1 MSGLGDPVV
10 LGCLGGGALLIVAF
24 VLHARRSKEPLLDV
38 RLFAERGFAA
48 ANVAIFLVVAAIY
61 GAMFLLPLYYQVL
74 RGQTALTAGLLMA
87 PQGIGAALMMPLGGR
102 LTDRIGPGR
111 VVPIGMTVVLLG
123 TLLYTQAGPSTSY
136 AWLAF
141 SLFIRGLGAGWTLMP
156 CTAAAYARLK
166 HEAVPR
172 ATTTLNIVIRIGGSF
187 GTALVALVLQRQI
200 DTRLPNSS
208 QLLSKARSGER
219 HTSRRMPPPS
229 SAMRSVR
236 LLGRGR
242 DHLRRIVRHLLPA
255 PGPPRRRTGF
265 LRLTRG

>member
-1 MSGLGDPVV
+1 MALLSPGLAALLYGLSEAGVSGLGDPVV
-10 LGCLGGGALLIVAF
+10 FGCLGGGALLIAAF
-24 VLHARRSKEPLLDV
+24 VLHARRSQEPLLDV

-141 SLFIRGLGAGWTLMP
+141 SLFVRGLGAGWTLMP
-156 CTAAAYARLK
+156 CTAGRVCPPEARGRPTRHHHAQHRHPHRWLLRHSSGGPGPATPDRHAPAQFLAAPLERRGWWNDTHPGACRVPAR
-166 HEAVPR
+166 
-172 ATTTLNIVIRIGGSF
+172 
-187 GTALVALVLQRQI
+187 
-200 DTRLPNSS
+200 
-208 QLLSKARSGER
+208 
-219 HTSRRMPPPS
+219 RRV
-229 SAMRSVR
+229 RVR
-236 LLGRGR
+236 LLGRG
-242 DHLRRIVRHLLPA
+242 P
-255 PGPPRRRTGF
+255 
-265 LRLTRG
+265 